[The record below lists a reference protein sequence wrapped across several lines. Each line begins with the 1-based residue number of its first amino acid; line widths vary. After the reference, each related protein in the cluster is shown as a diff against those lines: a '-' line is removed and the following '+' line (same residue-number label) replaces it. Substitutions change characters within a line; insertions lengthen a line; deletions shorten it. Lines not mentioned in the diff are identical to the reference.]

1 MANSSIYKKI
11 EERGALEAN
20 KIYEDG
26 LMRINQYK
34 ENRINEANTE
44 IDQIMKKYLE
54 RKEDQLKTK
63 STEIEQ
69 SAKQRSLAV
78 KKEII
83 NDIFDKAL
91 QKLVMLDDESL
102 VELVVRLL
110 KQENLSG
117 DELIQVSKKDYDRYK
132 RLFSIGRVK
141 DGYVILDKLAMYLSN
156 EKFQLLLDNKAIN
169 IAGGFNVIGKKY
181 DVNQSFETIL
191 QSIKEKEESNIA
203 SLLFSEE

>member
-203 SLLFSEE
+203 SLLFGEE